1 MVAVDLSDLAQ
12 QVEELRLVR
21 SSWKRNF
28 VGSDRFPA
36 LRLWSSTTCGAKQKK
51 QAGSIEHFLTI
62 GNNVGDVNVC
72 PHNGIRGEPFI
83 PTQPFVA
90 LRILFTEQT
99 GETMVKQIFPVI
111 LALIP
116 LVAVCGAVAACP

>member
-1 MVAVDLSDLAQ
+1 MRMGFQSTELSLQPIETVYAGRSGI
-12 QVEELRLVR
+12 ELI
-21 SSWKRNF
+21 S
-28 VGSDRFPA
+28 A
-36 LRLWSSTTCGAKQKK
+36 
-51 QAGSIEHFLTI
+51 
-62 GNNVGDVNVC
+62 
-72 PHNGIRGEPFI
+72 
-83 PTQPFVA
+83 QPFVT